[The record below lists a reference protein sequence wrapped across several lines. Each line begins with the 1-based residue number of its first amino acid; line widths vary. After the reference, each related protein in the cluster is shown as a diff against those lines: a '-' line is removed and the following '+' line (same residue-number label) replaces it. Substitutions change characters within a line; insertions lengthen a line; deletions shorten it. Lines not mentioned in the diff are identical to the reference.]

1 MFDERWTCDTPPP
14 QDTPSTEHAPIQ
26 WPRPLTGHSPSIE
39 HNPSPSCSSTG
50 PAPQPRHTH
59 STVYAAYAG
68 HAHFT
73 NKPLHRTHNVHRTRP
88 LLADTPLTIGH
99 TPLPQPSGL
108 LSQDLWLTNGSGM
121 LAS

>member
-14 QDTPSTEHAPIQ
+14 QGTPHALIQ
-26 WPRPLTGHSPSIE
+26 CPRPLTGHT
-39 HNPSPSCSSTG
+39 PSPSCPSTD
-50 PAPQPRHTH
+50 PASQPRHTH

-108 LSQDLWLTNGSGM
+108 VSQDL
-121 LAS
+121 